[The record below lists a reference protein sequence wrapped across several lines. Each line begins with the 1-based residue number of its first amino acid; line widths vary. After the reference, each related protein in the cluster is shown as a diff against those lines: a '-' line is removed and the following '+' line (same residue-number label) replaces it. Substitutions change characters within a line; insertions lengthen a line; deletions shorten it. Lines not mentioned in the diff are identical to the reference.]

1 MRRGEGKGEDGTGR
15 EGGKREKREEGRET
29 RDGRRKMREGGRV
42 KGEGGRGN
50 GRGEGSRNQGNEDR
64 GVKRG
69 GGRIPLAINSDVIL
83 ALMNLHCVVL
93 EITMCRTLLRGMRR
107 SETTGELFNIN
118 ELWLLIPPEIV

>member
-1 MRRGEGKGEDGTGR
+1 MRRGEGKGEDGKGR

-69 GGRIPLAINSDVIL
+69 RGRIPLAINSDVIL